1 MGAAT
6 LDAQALA
13 AWIGRSESRTDL
25 VSERETLLLAATL
38 DLPAAPAAGEA
49 QPPLW
54 HWTTFAPVVRA
65 SETGADGHPHRGGF
79 MPPVPLPRRMWAGGR
94 LAFHTPLRVGERATR
109 HSSIADLKV
118 KEGKT
123 GTLVFVTVK
132 HEISGPAGLAI
143 SEEQDVVYR
152 AAAAP
157 GDRPPAPPP
166 APSGAQWSDTL
177 QADPV
182 LLFRYSALTFN
193 GHRIHY
199 DLPYARE
206 EEGYPGL
213 LVHGP
218 LIATLLAGALARRTA
233 RPLKR
238 FAFRGVSPLFD
249 TAPFTLNGAI
259 EGTQARLWAANAEG
273 CLAMSAEVELA

>member
-1 MGAAT
+1 MSGAA
-6 LDAQALA
+6 LDAAALA
-13 AWIGRSESRTDL
+13 AWVGRSESRTDL
-25 VSERETLLLAATL
+25 VSERETCLLAATL
-38 DLPAAPAAGEA
+38 DLPAAPAPGEP

-54 HWTTFAPVVRA
+54 HWTTFAPMVRA

-94 LAFHTPLRVGERATR
+94 LSFHAPLRVGEPATR
-109 HSSIADLKV
+109 HSRIADLKL

-123 GTLVFVTVK
+123 GTLVFVTVR

-152 AAAAP
+152 AAAVP
-157 GDRPPAPPP
+157 GDTPPAPPP
-166 APSGAQWSDTL
+166 APTGAQWSDTVHP
-177 QADPV
+177 DPV

-199 DLPYARE
+199 DLAYARE
-206 EEGYPGL
+206 DEGYPGL

-218 LIATLLAGALARRTA
+218 LIATLLAGALARRST

-238 FAFRGVSPLFD
+238 FAFRGLSPLFHD
-249 TAPFTLNGAI
+249 APFTLNGTI
-259 EGTQARLWAANAEG
+259 EGAQARLWAANPDG
-273 CLAMSAEVELA
+273 GLAMSAEAELG